1 MPLPA
6 TIRVKISSEAAG
18 YASMTPV
25 VVQEIEFAQLITLI
39 AAAAGT
45 QLDDVSS
52 MLASGVVVSGAS
64 RFRWQGFSADPS
76 ELASILARLPADDPS
91 RPFNAALCRAITFV
105 SSSRRYQISRDFAS
119 RARLFRKPFWTPF
132 LDTLPAPCYVRYLHG
147 ESADLYT
154 LAIHP
159 PVEASLRRFAPLLP
173 DRGTARLL
181 ASHGFTSIEFL
192 VSR

>member
-25 VVQEIEFAQLITLI
+25 VVQEIEFVQLITHI

-45 QLDDVSS
+45 QLADVAS
-52 MLASGVVVSGAS
+52 MLERGVVVSGAS
-64 RFRWQGFSADPS
+64 RFRWLGFAPDPS
-76 ELASILARLPADDPS
+76 ELSALLARLPADDPT
-91 RPFNAALCRAITFV
+91 RPFNATLCRAITFV
-105 SSSRRYQISRDFAS
+105 SPSRRYQIAREFAS
-119 RARLFRKPFWTPF
+119 RSRLFRKPFWTSF
-132 LDTLPAPCYVRYLHG
+132 LDVLPAPTYVRYLHG
-147 ESADLYT
+147 ESADLFT

-159 PVEASLRRFAPLLP
+159 PVAVSLRSLAPLLP
-173 DRGTARLL
+173 DRGAARLL
-181 ASHGFTSIEFL
+181 ASHPFTSMEFL